1 MNPLFKH
8 LIKDNYSRVEFDN
21 GNVHECYEFSEEE
34 IEKYTFQIIEKCAKI
49 CDKRAGALTDHLLRN
64 GTRMN
69 PDAYYHVAGT
79 ISASR
84 RNAQTIRKLMT
95 EDTYPSNAKT

>member
-8 LIKDNYSRVEFDN
+8 LIKEYHSSWEFDN
-21 GNVHECYEFSEEE
+21 GKTHECYKFTEEE

-49 CDKRAGALTDHLLRN
+49 CDKKESALTDHLLRN

-79 ISASR
+79 IAASR
-84 RNAQTIRKLMT
+84 RNAQAIRKLKT
-95 EDTYPSNAKT
+95 EDIYPSNAKK